1 MVLLYRDK
9 DTTDETRAG
18 SPGSAAELAEQL
30 EAEIAADRLSGGE
43 RLPSIREAADILSLA
58 PNTVAAAYRRLAERG
73 MVVSRGRAGTFVLDR
88 PPLGVHRSPVV
99 PAGSVD
105 LASGGPDPGLLP
117 DLGRYIVHQGPSSS
131 YLDPPVL
138 PELVAAGTR
147 WLARQGY
154 EARRLIIT
162 SGGLDAIE
170 RVLVAHLR
178 PGDAVAVER
187 PGWSAVTDLVSALG
201 MRSVGIA
208 IDDRGMRP
216 ADLAER
222 LPAVD
227 AVVVTPRAQNPT
239 GAALDP
245 DRRNALV
252 EVLQQRPD
260 MLVIE
265 DDHAGPIAGTP
276 LHSLS
281 PGRRRWAFIQ
291 SVAKALGP
299 DLRLALVA
307 GDDLTLDRVSGRFGI
322 GPGWVSRIL
331 QSAVAAMMSDPDID
345 QRLGKAAEEYSHRR
359 EALTSALVES
369 GAPTVTSRSGLNIWA
384 QVASEEGAVMGAA
397 DAGFVVRGGSAFGAA
412 EDAIR
417 ITVANLTTSDIPR
430 LVTAISGRGDP
441 GRRLV

>member
-1 MVLLYRDK
+1 MLYRDK
-9 DTTDETRAG
+9 DSTAQP
-18 SPGSAAELAEQL
+18 SSAAELAERV
-30 EAEIAADRLSGGE
+30 EAEIVAGRLAGGD
-43 RLPSIREAADILSLA
+43 RLPSIREAADTLSLA
-58 PNTVAAAYRRLAERG
+58 PNTVAAAYRRLADRG
-73 MVVSRGRAGTFVLDR
+73 VVVSRGRAGTYVLDR
-88 PPLGVHRSPVV
+88 PPLGVHRSPTV
-99 PAGSVD
+99 PVGSVD

-117 DLGRYIVHQGPSSS
+117 DLERYLVHSGPSSS
-131 YLDPPVL
+131 YIDPPVL
-138 PELVAAGTR
+138 PELVDAGTR
-147 WLARQGY
+147 WLAGQGY
-154 EARRLIIT
+154 AARRLTIT

-178 PGDAVAVER
+178 PGDAVAVES
-187 PGWSAVTDLVSALG
+187 PGWSAVIDLVSALG
-201 MRSVGIA
+201 MRSVGVA

-239 GAALDP
+239 GAALDA
-245 DRRNALV
+245 DRRDALR
-252 EVLQQRPD
+252 EVLEARPD
-260 MLVIE
+260 VLVVE

-331 QSAVAAMMSDPDID
+331 QSAVTAMMSDPQID
-345 QRLGKAAEEYSHRR
+345 QHLEEAANEYGRRR
-359 EALTSALVES
+359 EALASALVSS
-369 GAPTVTSRSGLNIWA
+369 GVRSVTGRSGVNVWA
-384 QVASEEGAVMGAA
+384 HVGSEEGAVIGAA
-397 DAGFVVRGGSAFGAA
+397 DAGFVVRGGSAFSAT

-417 ITVANLTTSDIPR
+417 ITVSNLTMDDIPR
-430 LVTAISGRGDP
+430 LVAAISGRGDP

>member
-1 MVLLYRDK
+1 MLLYRDK
-9 DTTDETRAG
+9 DSTEFPTSAVALAESIEADIAVGRLA
-18 SPGSAAELAEQL
+18 PGDRLPAIRELA
-30 EAEIAADRLSGGE
+30 DS
-43 RLPSIREAADILSLA
+43 LSLA
-58 PNTVAAAYRRLAERG
+58 PNTVAAAYRRLADRG
-73 MVVSRGRAGTFVLDR
+73 VVVSRGRAGTFVLDR
-88 PPLGVHRSPVV
+88 PPIGVHRSPVV
-99 PAGSVD
+99 PPGSVD
-105 LASGGPDPGLLP
+105 LASGGPDPRLLP
-117 DLGRYIVHQGPSSS
+117 DLEPYVFHPGPSSS
-131 YLDPPVL
+131 YVDPPIL
-138 PELVAAGTR
+138 PELLDAGTH
-147 WLARQGY
+147 WLAAQGY
-154 EARRLIIT
+154 DASRLTIT

-201 MRSVGIA
+201 MRSVGVG

-239 GAALDP
+239 GAALDA
-245 DRRNALV
+245 DRRHALL
-252 EVLQQRPD
+252 EVLRARPD
-260 MLVIE
+260 VLVVE
-265 DDHAGPIAGTP
+265 DDHAGPIAGAP
-276 LHSLS
+276 LHALS

-331 QSAVAAMMSDPDID
+331 QSAVAAMMSDPQIG
-345 QRLGKAAEEYSHRR
+345 QRLTDAANEYSLRR
-359 EALTSALVES
+359 NALASALAEAGVRS
-369 GAPTVTSRSGLNIWA
+369 VTGRSGLNVWA
-384 QVASEEGAVMGAA
+384 HVGSEEGAVIAAA
-397 DAGFVVRGGSAFGAA
+397 DEGFVVRGGSAFSATQ
-412 EDAIR
+412 DAIR
-417 ITVANLTTSDIPR
+417 ITVSNLTMDDIPR
-430 LVTAISGRGDP
+430 LVAAVIGRGEP